1 MDSKIYPPPTPET
14 NRAPEKWMVGKLVSF
29 WDDQISGD
37 MYGYV
42 SFRAECIYHIL
53 ENSMLPSGH
62 VAILRVATVLP
73 LRLAAMRALQQQQW
87 TLG

>member
-1 MDSKIYPPPTPET
+1 
-14 NRAPEKWMVGKLVSF
+14 
-29 WDDQISGD
+29 
-37 MYGYV
+37 
-42 SFRAECIYHIL
+42 
-53 ENSMLPSGH
+53 MLPSGH